1 MFDIPQEVL
10 EEIITEDYS
19 TIDKELSEQYA

>member
-10 EEIITEDYS
+10 EEIIIEDYS